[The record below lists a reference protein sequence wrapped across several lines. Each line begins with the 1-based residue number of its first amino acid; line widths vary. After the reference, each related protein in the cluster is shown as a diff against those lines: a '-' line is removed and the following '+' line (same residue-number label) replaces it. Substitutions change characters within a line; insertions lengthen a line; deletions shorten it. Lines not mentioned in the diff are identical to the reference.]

1 MKTVFSNS
9 MVAHVWAQ
17 QNQQRGHNAGSS
29 MSFDGPTLYSYRT
42 PIAYIPDGAQFGL
55 VALLTSETYS
65 ATTSSKHMPAA
76 RSAIAGR
83 RTWRVPRL
91 AVDKASL
98 RTNGGFLE
106 REYIDEIA
114 QLLRSPA
121 ESVRLKDRT
130 GEDAWPTYAHMVL
143 NQMADN
149 IADFRKTFD
158 VPGPMLSWKES
169 ADQIIARR
177 DRLLADPKRAAKRE
191 AGRVQREAAYARN
204 IEAARLERLG
214 RERTA
219 LERWNSGGIVYAY
232 ERLSD
237 AQGGALLRVSPAGL
251 DVQTSWGAAVPL
263 RDAKRV
269 LALYDLIM
277 DGFDTRT
284 RLSTHAGYAEGR
296 GTWEPVENNES
307 ANVGHFRVT
316 RIYQDGR
323 IVIGCHT
330 IFPAEIKSLRTKLV

>member
-1 MKTVFSNS
+1 MKTVFTNS

-17 QNQQRGHNAGSS
+17 QNQPRGRNAESS
-29 MSFDGPTLYSYRT
+29 MSFEGPTLYSYRT

-55 VALLTSETYS
+55 VALLTSGTYS

-91 AVDKASL
+91 AVDKASM

-158 VPGPMLSWKES
+158 VPGPVLSWKES

-204 IEAARLERLG
+204 IEAARLERLE

-219 LERWNSGGIVYAY
+219 LERWNSGGVVYAF

-237 AQGGALLRVSPAGL
+237 AQGGALLRLIGNTVE
-251 DVQTSWGAAVPL
+251 TSWGATVPVA
-263 RDAKRV
+263 DARRA
-269 LALYDLIM
+269 LALYTRIV
-277 DGFDTRT
+277 GDTGI
-284 RLSTHAGYAEGR
+284 AKP
-296 GTWEPVENNES
+296 WEPTE
-307 ANVGHFRVT
+307 ALHIGHFELN
-316 RIYQDGR
+316 RINVDGS
-323 IVIGCHT
+323 IKVGCHHIT
-330 IFPAEIKSLRTKLV
+330 AAEIESLRTKLV

>member
-1 MKTVFSNS
+1 MKTVFNNS
-9 MVAHVWAQ
+9 MVSHVWAQ
-17 QNQQRGHNAGSS
+17 QNQPRGRNAGSS

-98 RTNGGFLE
+98 RVNVDYLE
-106 REYIDEIA
+106 REYLDEIA

-158 VPGPMLSWKES
+158 VPGPVLSWRES
-169 ADQIIARR
+169 ANQIIARR
-177 DRLLADPKRAAKRE
+177 DRLLNDPKRAAKRE
-191 AGRVQREAAYARN
+191 AGRVQRENARLAAT
-204 IEAARLERLG
+204 ELQRLERLE

-219 LERWNSGGIVYAY
+219 LERWNSGGNIYAY

-237 AQGGALLRVSPAGL
+237 ARGGALLRVSPDGL

-269 LALYDLIM
+269 LALYTRIV
-277 DGFDTRT
+277 GDTGI
-284 RLSTHAGYAEGR
+284 AKP
-296 GTWEPVENNES
+296 WEPTE
-307 ANVGHFRVT
+307 ALHIGHFRVT
-316 RIYQDGR
+316 RIYQDGC

-330 IFPAEIKSLRTKLV
+330 IFPAEIESLRTKLV